1 MWVLVMVLVRCENND
16 SRSRYYEKRWIGWF
30 LIPMASIFIRNYYL
44 QYTNFLNLSNKVSV
58 NVSSIITAL
67 TLKKKGENQTVLV
80 VTRLSSSLV
89 LMTQPELAKWLR

>member
-16 SRSRYYEKRWIGWF
+16 SRLRYHEKRWIGWF
-30 LIPMASIFIRNYYL
+30 AIPMASIFIRNYYL
-44 QYTNFLNLSNKVSV
+44 QYTNFPNLSNKVSV
-58 NVSSIITAL
+58 NVSSIIAVL
-67 TLKKKGENQTVLV
+67 TLKKKGENQTVSV